1 MVKAEMSSIINDVNT
16 NEQAD
21 KPREIPSVA
30 KHILLCMF
38 IRWNKEGASF
48 KTVVARFS
56 VGKSSGET
64 LMNTVRKVIRALASR
79 GFVVNQIASDGA
91 TENVSA
97 MKQMATIITNDAFS
111 NLDPRSPQDV
121 PAASKHPTFPSVL
134 VFI

>member
-1 MVKAEMSSIINDVNT
+1 MDVAKAEMSSIINDVNK

-21 KPREIPSVA
+21 KLREIPSVA
-30 KHILLCMF
+30 KHILLFMF

-64 LMNTVRKVIRALASR
+64 LMNIVRKVIRALASR

-91 TENVSA
+91 T
-97 MKQMATIITNDAFS
+97 
-111 NLDPRSPQDV
+111 
-121 PAASKHPTFPSVL
+121 
-134 VFI
+134 